1 MNKKAF
7 KTFPLLLIFALGGSL
22 LTGEEIEYKVKSG
35 DTLSE
40 IAKLHAIKVDQLCV
54 ANGINKEDSGSIK
67 IGQSLIVPQGETPK
81 VTKESTEVIVDNV
94 IEGYSSGSINFDPLV
109 PEKVAKTNN
118 KSKLKSVLIAHATTF
133 EDSED
138 IEIVTAGTQSVFV
151 NNTKLASIPT
161 LAKQK
166 LGNRY
171 VWGATGPNT
180 FDCSGFTMFTCKQ
193 EGINI
198 PRTSI
203 EQSKAG
209 VAIPKYALKPGDL
222 VFFDTSKTKRG
233 YVNHVGIYI
242 GDNKF
247 IHASSAKKKVTI
259 TSLEAPFYKSRYSGA
274 RRYL

>member
-1 MNKKAF
+1 MNNKALKAF
-7 KTFPLLLIFALGGSL
+7 SLLVAFTLGGSL
-22 LTGEEIEYKVKSG
+22 LMGEEVEYKVKSG

-40 IAKLHAIKVDQLCV
+40 IAKLHDIKVDQLCA
-54 ANGINKEDSGSIK
+54 ANSIKKEDSKSIK
-67 IGQSLIVPQGETPK
+67 IGQKLIIPTQESPKVVVNKPIEGHSSGTIKLASAITPK
-81 VTKESTEVIVDNV
+81 E
-94 IEGYSSGSINFDPLV
+94 
-109 PEKVAKTNN
+109 VAKTNK
-118 KSKLKSVLIAHATTF
+118 KSKLKSVLIAHASTF
-133 EDSED
+133 QESDD
-138 IEIVTAGTQSVFV
+138 IEIVTGSTQSVFI
-151 NNTKLASIPT
+151 NNSKLESIPT

-166 LGNRY
+166 LGKRY

-209 VAIPKYALKPGDL
+209 VPVPRYALKPGDL
-222 VFFDTSKTKRG
+222 VFFDTSKNKRG

-242 GDNKF
+242 GGDKF

-259 TSLEAPFYKSRYSGA
+259 TSLESPFYKMRYKGA